1 MYEVR
6 HRRPAAGWAWL
17 TRSELETKTVRRR
30 LTLHWPQPRVAQ
42 DTRFKEP
49 ATRVGRRAVRC
60 RLTWSRLQPAY
71 RSPEY
76 RRPACCDRCQ
86 QVLSTGGASNTGS
99 GALSCFASRHRGA
112 GPTTDCVRPA
122 RSRDGAFEQRD
133 GVAAGSEPARTVVEG
148 RVCLLGF
155 AASHRCPPIPRT
167 APHCAD
173 GQHRSRQMPGLNGA
187 HVPSQ
192 LGDAAAAFQ
201 CRPEL
206 CMRAMTPYLEHSV
219 QFLE

>member
-1 MYEVR
+1 MLGARNAQNSAAATHAPLATSPCGPR
-6 HRRPAAGWAWL
+6 HAFQAAGDAGWSISSK
-17 TRSELETKTVRRR
+17 R
-30 LTLHWPQPRVAQ
+30 H
-42 DTRFKEP
+42 
-49 ATRVGRRAVRC
+49 
-60 RLTWSRLQPAY
+60 RLTWSHLQPAY
-71 RSPEY
+71 RSPAY
-76 RRPACCDRCQ
+76 RCPACCDRCQ

-99 GALSCFASRHRGA
+99 GGLPLFFSRHRRA

-148 RVCLLGF
+148 RVRLLGF
-155 AASHRCPPIPRT
+155 AASHRCPPIPRM

-173 GQHRSRQMPGLNGA
+173 GQHRSRRMPGLNGA
-187 HVPSQ
+187 HVPPQ

-206 CMRAMTPYLEHSV
+206 CMRAVTPYLEHS
-219 QFLE
+219 L